1 MDLLPYVV
9 RLRQDL
15 ATAAES
21 GSEEVTAAAE
31 RLVAA
36 LDPSVRLLLL
46 DALVEAAGE
55 LTSGIA
61 RSPRPPS
68 GVEVRLRGREV
79 EFVLT
84 SSPASPEGAPT
95 AAGDVIGDVVGDV
108 GGDVG
113 RGATEDDGGTSRL
126 SLRVPERLKSRIE
139 RAADSDGVSV
149 NAWLVRSIGEVL
161 DGSAPRTPHPDPW
174 GVGRWAQF
182 PAPGGDRRTGWV
194 R

>member
-15 ATAAES
+15 ATTAES
-21 GSEEVTAAAE
+21 GSEEVAAAAE
-31 RLVAA
+31 RLVAT

-61 RSPRPPS
+61 RSPQPPS

-84 SSPASPEGAPT
+84 TSDGAPVAT
-95 AAGDVIGDVVGDV
+95 PGVPGGVNGDVTGDVAGDDGDV
-108 GGDVG
+108 
-113 RGATEDDGGTSRL
+113 DGGTSRL
-126 SLRVPERLKSRIE
+126 SLRVPDRLKSRIE
-139 RAADSDGVSV
+139 RAADADGVSV

-161 DGSAPRTPHPDPW
+161 DGAVPRTPPAAGWNP
-174 GVGRWAQF
+174 GGWAQP
-182 PAPGGDRRTGWV
+182 PAPGGDRRTGWA